1 MPDWTRPLIA
11 VSLTSFSVGLFTA
24 LGG

>member
-1 MPDWTRPLIA
+1 MPDWNRPLIA